1 MSIDNGPGYYTNNQ
15 NASYYTIGLRQR
27 YAPAASPYV
36 AYIIQLH
43 NCIYSESAVRYLRRE
58 KDRLERDNEDM
69 KPLILVAHQFCGNA
83 LAQFNDT
90 VRHLKVI
97 NQKYSNL
104 LNNISWSMGKYFLTS
119 SKIIIGCI
127 DNSRALPL

>member
-1 MSIDNGPGYYTNNQ
+1 MSRDNGENSYYSIHQ
-15 NASYYTIGLRQR
+15 DAQYYTIAVKQR
-27 YAPAASPYV
+27 WAPATSPYV

-83 LAQFNDT
+83 LASFNET
-90 VRHLKVI
+90 VRQLRVCFLHVRYQSLIPGIIVVRRYNILKFL
-97 NQKYSNL
+97 NQN
-104 LNNISWSMGKYFLTS
+104 SMCL
-119 SKIIIGCI
+119 
-127 DNSRALPL
+127 

>member
-1 MSIDNGPGYYTNNQ
+1 MSIDNGHGHYTDFEET
-15 NASYYTIGLRQR
+15 SYYTIGVRQR

-43 NCIYSESAVRYLRRE
+43 NCIYSETAVRYLRRE

-97 NQKYSNL
+97 NSKHSNL
-104 LNNISWSMGKYFLTS
+104 LNNIPLCFACSVGYFLILIS
-119 SKIIIGCI
+119 CDIG
-127 DNSRALPL
+127 NRAYL